1 MAKISKRERIT
12 ERLNMA
18 VEDVRLNGR
27 QGRTVGE
34 IAKVYR
40 CNKGTL
46 RYRLSQAGLLGGVV
60 GCSVLASEPQEREK
74 TSDSGQ
80 SLNLG
85 DSLAIKG
92 LDKFPTNLVGNRG
105 DEGGNPLQGSSG
117 VPSEPKTD
125 EDRLKV
131 VTSEVRRVI
140 ESSIR
145 AGAKVLKCETPG
157 DLERLYKL
165 YRETFKSLD
174 GESSG
179 TGRGLIQVQI
189 LGDASAPA
197 PRSVRVIEA
206 KSTLISES
214 PSDSVPI
221 SPEGQ
226 AAQGS
231 E

>member
-1 MAKISKRERIT
+1 MATISKRERIT

-40 CNKGTL
+40 CNKASL
-46 RYRLSQAGLLGGVV
+46 RHRLSQAGLLGGEAGSSVV
-60 GCSVLASEPQEREK
+60 VSEPREREK

-80 SLNLG
+80 SPNLG
-85 DSLAIKG
+85 DSLAING
-92 LDKFPTNLVGNRG
+92 LDTASLAGGVESGK
-105 DEGGNPLQGSSG
+105 EGGNPLKDQTSLSVG
-117 VPSEPKTD
+117 PKTD
-125 EDRLKV
+125 EERLKV
-131 VTSEVRRVI
+131 LTSEVRRVI

-145 AGAKVLKCETPG
+145 AGAKVLKCETPT

-174 GESSG
+174 GESSAP
-179 TGRGLIQVQI
+179 GRGLIQVQI

-206 KSTLISES
+206 QASLISNS
-214 PSDSVPI
+214 PSDSAPVSLP
-221 SPEGQ
+221 SQ
-226 AAQGS
+226 AAQGA